1 MSSLDIF
8 QNAATALI
16 NPLAFVG
23 DIVKNLQKNAQ
34 SSLPL
39 GEEGPKT
46 AKGVDS
52 DLYTNGGVARA
63 QAARG
68 TTAPTRTQPANAK
81 AAAATPES
89 IMTPPDENGVRT
101 NVEINTLE
109 ELQKYHRLKRELDW
123 QKQFDA
129 KRKAGKDSMDKQA
142 KSYNAAA
149 KDVHNLTEKYKAK
162 GMKPAEAHK
171 KAVED
176 VRKKNGG
183 VLPERVNTGTLQ
195 SSPSVDRAMQQ
206 ARYGADSYRM
216 DRDIMTYGPDAALL
230 HNGGMIDS
238 RLRPDAQ
245 GHFDPVL
252 MDEAA
257 SLLRLQSPSGMS
269 DAEANA
275 LLSSLPRLSNA
286 Q

>member
-23 DIVKNLQKNAQ
+23 DIVKNLQKNAE
-34 SSLPL
+34 SAPLPL
-39 GEEGPKT
+39 GEDVPKT
-46 AKGVDS
+46 AKGVDA

-63 QAARG
+63 QASRG
-68 TTAPTRTQPANAK
+68 TTAPASTK
-81 AAAATPES
+81 AAPAS

-109 ELQKYHRLKRELDW
+109 ELQRYHRIKRELDW

-129 KRKAGKDSMDKQA
+129 KRKAGRDSMDKQA
-142 KSYNAAA
+142 KTYNAAA
-149 KDVHNLTEKYKAK
+149 KEVHTLTEKYKAK
-162 GMKPAEAHK
+162 GLKPAEAHK
-171 KAVED
+171 KAVEE

-183 VLPERVNTGTLQ
+183 VLPERVNTGTLA
-195 SSPSVDRAMQQ
+195 SSPSVDRSMQQ
-206 ARYGADSYRM
+206 ARLGADSYKL
-216 DRDIMTYGPDAALL
+216 DRDIMEYGPDAALL
-230 HNGGMIDS
+230 ANGGMIDS
-238 RLRPDAQ
+238 RLRPDAR

-257 SLLRLQSPSGMS
+257 SMLQRMS
-269 DAEANA
+269 V
-275 LLSSLPRLSNA
+275 A